1 MSMTHSAIAWNFWSG
16 FKRLLML
23 LIEINSQQFEL
34 LKEECSFWD
43 QKVTEILI
51 KEKFP
56 STDMRRFHYG
66 ANIVYS
72 FGGNQFV
79 IKLFPKHLNEQFT
92 IELEVLTIL
101 EGKIKIVDT
110 PRLVN
115 YGSFEGWNYLIMTQ
129 LHGELLI
136 DIWDRLT
143 NDEKEKLSKD
153 LGKTIKE
160 FHEVPITRL
169 KQLPSNWNGFIQK
182 QFKNMK
188 HYHLNMELN
197 ANLYSDLDYYV
208 EEKYINI
215 NPEKKLLTGEYTP
228 FNLLL
233 NERNG
238 KWQLTGVIDFADCFL
253 GDGDYDLLGPIMFMF
268 NSNQKHIKHFLESYG
283 FPKIQVNYV
292 LQKKLMTYTIL
303 HRFSNINYFA
313 SQNQQAK
320 LATNFNELARI
331 LIPIS

>member
-1 MSMTHSAIAWNFWSG
+1 MILSD
-16 FKRLLML
+16 
-23 LIEINSQQFEL
+23 INSQQYEL

-43 QKVTEILI
+43 QKIAEILI
-51 KEKFP
+51 QEKLP
-56 STDMRRFHYG
+56 LTGIRKFHYG

-79 IKLFPKHLNEQFT
+79 IKLFPKHLNEQYT
-92 IELEVLTIL
+92 RELEVLTIL

-110 PRLVN
+110 PKLVN
-115 YGSFEGWNYLIMTQ
+115 HGSFEGWNYLIMTQ
-129 LHGELLI
+129 LQGELLI

-143 NDEKEKLSKD
+143 NEEQENLSKD

-160 FHEVPITRL
+160 FHEVPITGL

-188 HYHLNMELN
+188 HYHQNMELN
-197 ANLYSDLDYYV
+197 SNLYSDLDLYV
-208 EEKYINI
+208 EEKYINT
-215 NPEKKLLTGEYTP
+215 NPENKLLTGEYTP

-233 NERNG
+233 NNRNG
-238 KWQLTGVIDFADCFL
+238 NWKLTGVIDFADCFL

-268 NSNQKHIKHFLESYG
+268 NSNQKLIKHFLESYG
-283 FPKIQVNYV
+283 FPKIEVNHV

-303 HRFSNINYFA
+303 HRFSDINYFA
-313 SQNQQAK
+313 SQNQEAK
-320 LATNFNELARI
+320 LAANFNELARI